1 MWQYFHVYASF
12 TSDNLTYF
20 SKLNPKSSY
29 SQVQLHERWHSKDDF
44 WYSKRGRG
52 TMNILSCLL
61 ALSIAPS
68 SVEVD
73 YQVPIVGQVSSL
85 INTIFYTILCGNISF
100 FFFSDIFVYM
110 GRSFWPIWRSSLKL
124 FMNVNC
130 LSNYPN
136 VLLDRFR

>member
-1 MWQYFHVYASF
+1 
-12 TSDNLTYF
+12 
-20 SKLNPKSSY
+20 
-29 SQVQLHERWHSKDDF
+29 
-44 WYSKRGRG
+44 
-52 TMNILSCLL
+52 MNILSCLL